1 MNEYYVTNRDVIKN
15 FAFNT
20 GTSANPVFTNMCT
33 ATELSLN
40 TDFADQTW
48 YVFCDALQRSIKT
61 GVAITID
68 GTIKIDIN
76 NTAIQKVLG
85 DIKALIK
92 SGTIS
97 QFNNQKVQFDL
108 LTGVSSSVLTYTKF
122 QVSVSYSLESLGG
135 AAEDVGEFA
144 ISMTINGTGTEVS
157 A

>member
-33 ATELSLN
+33 ATELSLS
-40 TDFADQTW
+40 TDFDDQTW
-48 YVFCDALQRSIKT
+48 YVFCDAIQRLIKT
-61 GVAITID
+61 GVALTID

-85 DIKALIK
+85 DVKTLIK

-97 QFNNQKVQFDL
+97 QFNNQLVQFDL

-144 ISMTINGTGTEVS
+144 ITMTINGTGTEVS